1 MFPFRNHNESS
12 FCYRRRLPLLLGSI
26 PRPAAGPVQQLL
38 IKQMTDSVKCPE
50 VHTRYRVQR
59 LIRMGEWLEQNAA
72 ILVALFDS
80 IDDSHTRAVSTEG
93 DDTLLLETLVMEMD
107 MPLKALIG
115 VLVDLRRDH
124 WNVKRGEDVTLY
136 HRWAFDEE
144 KRHEVVIKAPM
155 PTNND

>member
-1 MFPFRNHNESS
+1 
-12 FCYRRRLPLLLGSI
+12 
-26 PRPAAGPVQQLL
+26 
-38 IKQMTDSVKCPE
+38 MTDTNNVKCPE

-107 MPLKALIG
+107 MPLKALIS

-144 KRHEVVIKAPM
+144 KRHEVVIKAPK